1 MQLVQIHRPPWGD
14 NDWDTLDLS
23 EQLLYMIIN
32 LEADGQVQLPD
43 VDGLPTFIINKEWR
57 TYSMY
62 RLRDGNRKRGVRIVD
77 LSDPSPIVSVPSV
90 ALDAGIPFSF
100 SPGQNLNP
108 PQVSAPPERPRV
120 PTETRARARRARGA
134 RNDGRAAPSA
144 PLAF

>member
-1 MQLVQIHRPPWGD
+1 MKITSSTLTCKTFSFNNYIHV
-14 NDWDTLDLS
+14 
-23 EQLLYMIIN
+23 LYRKGNFIN

-90 ALDAGIPFSF
+90 ALDADIPFSF

-108 PQVSAPPERPRV
+108 PQVSAPPERPAHTPPRTAHNPQ
-120 PTETRARARRARGA
+120 PTRHTVSGV
-134 RNDGRAAPSA
+134 GR
-144 PLAF
+144 F